1 MTEHHGEWTIN
12 SSHAGPAYAA
22 RGIWGAGR
30 ELIRDAARRK
40 EMKKEKTPV
49 LSLCDICLCIT
60 SAESFNEVMQKIVKK
75 ATELFNLKGALIR
88 LLEKQGHKLEVAS
101 YYGLSEEYV
110 RKGPIILDNSLIDQ
124 EAIKGET
131 VIIKNAL
138 KDKRIQ
144 YPDKVKK
151 EGIQSIIVIPLKTQ
165 SHVHGVLRCYFATPH
180 NFSDTEVENF
190 EQLAGQAAVAIENLK
205 ALERNRSL
213 LEMSKIVNSSLDL
226 TTVLKATVK
235 FVVEAMKVKAATI
248 RILDER
254 QHKMVLKA
262 SFGLS
267 DEFLKKG
274 PYDIEDLPIDQEVLR
289 GTTVYIPQVTRDTRF
304 KYADVADKEGIVS
317 ALAVPLNAMDRSLGT
332 MRVYTAT
339 EYEFSD
345 DEKNFLLTLANQ
357 AAIAIN
363 NALLYDRLHTLF
375 LVSSSL
381 SKSLDMREVFKT
393 IVEGATK
400 AMNAQGSALLL
411 LDVESNKFQL
421 VHSIGVSE
429 HFLSA
434 MADKYINCSREIL
447 CGETVIKCQLDADV
461 LHVSHKV
468 AMKEGILA
476 FMNIPM
482 KAKEHLI
489 GILQI
494 YFTSSRAFTA
504 DEVEFFTALANEAAV
519 AIENA
524 KLYEHINLKYNNLVE
539 DIFLWYDGTSRG
551 MEH

>member
-1 MTEHHGEWTIN
+1 
-12 SSHAGPAYAA
+12 
-22 RGIWGAGR
+22 
-30 ELIRDAARRK
+30 
-40 EMKKEKTPV
+40 MKKERAPV

-75 ATELFNLKGALIR
+75 ATELFDLKGALIR

-110 RKGPIILDNSLIDQ
+110 RKGPIVIDNSPIDQ
-124 EAIKGET
+124 EAIRGET
-131 VIIKNAL
+131 VIVKNAL

-144 YPDKVKK
+144 YPEKVKK
-151 EGIQSIIVIPLKTQ
+151 EGIQSFIVVPLKTQ
-165 SHVHGVLRCYFATPH
+165 SHIHGVLRCYFGAPH
-180 NFSDTEVENF
+180 NFSSEEIENF
-190 EQLAGQAAVAIENLK
+190 ENLAGQAAVAIENLK
-205 ALERNRSL
+205 ALERSKSL

-226 TTVLKATVK
+226 TTVLKKTVK
-235 FVVEAMKVKAATI
+235 YVSEAMKVKAATI

-262 SFGLS
+262 QWGLS
-267 DEFLKKG
+267 DMFLEKG
-274 PYDIEDLPIDQEVLR
+274 PYDLEDLPIDQEVLK
-289 GTTVYIPQVTRDTRF
+289 GHCVYIPQVTKDNRF

-363 NALLYDRLHTLF
+363 NALLYGRLHTLF

-400 AMNAQGSALLL
+400 AMNAQGSAVLL
-411 LDVESNKFQL
+411 LDAESNRFHL
-421 VHSIGVSE
+421 AHSCGVGKD
-429 HFLSA
+429 FLDTLA
-434 MADKYINCSREIL
+434 EKYINCSREIL
-447 CGETVIKCQLDADV
+447 CGETVIKCQLDTDV
-461 LHVSHKV
+461 LHASHKL
-468 AMKEGILA
+468 AMKEGIMA

-494 YFTSSRAFTA
+494 YFTSSRAFSS

-524 KLYEHINLKYNNLVE
+524 KLYEHLNAKYNNLVE